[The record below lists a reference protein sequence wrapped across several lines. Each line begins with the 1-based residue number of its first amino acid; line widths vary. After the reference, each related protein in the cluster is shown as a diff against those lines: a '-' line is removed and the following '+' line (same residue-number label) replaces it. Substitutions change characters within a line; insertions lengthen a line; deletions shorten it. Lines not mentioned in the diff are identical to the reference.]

1 MTEEILKT
9 KPIGRTLRLLGGV
22 ALLIIDL
29 PVLLRASWTY
39 TLASL
44 GIVVALTLFYM
55 MMHYLISR
63 YTPTINRWLGALL
76 ALTPVFLV
84 FIFGQGGGLL
94 FGQGEGATGAL
105 TYIALSLLIDFVRA
119 DAGCEVMAL
128 PGLFFKNR
136 THLAC
141 ITLTPIDILE
151 EKLTRR
157 A

>member
-1 MTEEILKT
+1 MTEEIQKT

-39 TLASL
+39 TLTSL
-44 GIVVALTLFYM
+44 GIVLALTLFYI

-84 FIFGQGGGLL
+84 FILGQGGGLL

-105 TYIALSLLIDFVRA
+105 TYLALSLLIDFVRA

-141 ITLTPIDILE
+141 IMLTPIDILE